1 MTDGA
6 DTVTLKAVD
15 SKPDP
20 EPDPVAFVIKETGSV
35 SWPDYT
41 TATAYFN
48 TTNDCK
54 WYYERVKE
62 DATVSTVGFNES
74 KAINS
79 ASAGDVPVN
88 VKNIPTGNWA
98 IAVYAKSQTDGTVQA
113 LKIV

>member
-1 MTDGA
+1 MYLAA
-6 DTVTLKAVD
+6 DNLSAVLKKTEPVD
-15 SKPDP
+15 PVKPDP
-20 EPDPVAFVIKETGSV
+20 AAFVIKETGSV

-79 ASAGDVPVN
+79 ASAGDVPV
-88 VKNIPTGNWA
+88 
-98 IAVYAKSQTDGTVQA
+98 
-113 LKIV
+113 